1 MLIWKTQ
8 VINVYAQRESPC
20 HSPATN
26 RNIDSSTLSP
36 HACIN
41 ILIILLINSDIQVQS
56 FSDWWELRRRER
68 EKGELETSK
77 IFDEHFPLWPK
88 KHWVAVRK
96 KSCVCK
102 NMENVSVWGGR
113 AEFTPV
119 GKSQATYWFL
129 WLSNS
134 IHIFKSIS
142 TAICQEIETPTYSFW
157 AKRCTL
163 KSDGGKIKC
172 SWYKPLFVFFLPGTQ
187 HAMKLW

>member
-102 NMENVSVWGGR
+102 NMENVDSFSVFSIIMFQCEGEGQSSHQWASPKLHIDSCGCL
-113 AEFTPV
+113 TP
-119 GKSQATYWFL
+119 STF
-129 WLSNS
+129 SNPS
-134 IHIFKSIS
+134 
-142 TAICQEIETPTYSFW
+142 
-157 AKRCTL
+157 L
-163 KSDGGKIKC
+163 
-172 SWYKPLFVFFLPGTQ
+172 LPS
-187 HAMKLW
+187 ARR